1 MYQSTHL
8 LANKKKC
15 QTAVSAKIKEQKL
28 RDIKYIL
35 QKFFLRV
42 PSEIQDDSCFFP
54 M

>member
-35 QKFFLRV
+35 QKFLFASTL
-42 PSEIQDDSCFFP
+42 
-54 M
+54 